1 MKIAFSLSKS
11 VSLKRCVFSLLLLWL
26 SPLAFAQNE
35 ELRRIEYRTLG
46 WGVQQTFTLSGA
58 TDSVPVFRS
67 QFSDEMVYVG
77 SDIMEFQIGQSDSAD
92 NEFKFRSSPPTDSEA
107 VAPVRAAVARAQIPK
122 GMNKVLLI
130 FLRSNAGSD
139 LPFKVAV
146 LDDSTSDIY
155 SKNVHFYNISPEPL
169 VVRAFD
175 EARNIPGGGQS
186 VWKLKSSD
194 SKSALQIAVT
204 NPEAKLVYSSRFRL
218 LDSQRLVFMA
228 RKRGDSDDASGVVVA
243 SFLERVRETAAPS
256 TEILYE

>member
-1 MKIAFSLSKS
+1 MKIQMKIAFSLSKS

-146 LDDSTSDIY
+146 
-155 SKNVHFYNISPEPL
+155 
-169 VVRAFD
+169 FD